1 MKKTLV
7 AIAALTA
14 VSAFAQSSVTLSGTV
29 DPSIANSNT
38 TYGNG
43 TQVSNSFMRN
53 NSQGTTQIT
62 FTGVEDLGGGLKATF
77 RFEADLSAAT
87 AIGPNNAVGDGG
99 GDIFA
104 GLQGGWGAVKLGTPN
119 MPSLSVQ
126 AARNFMG
133 TKIGSGFGGVSG
145 TGKVRENGSLRYDT
159 PNLGGFSAAVY
170 YTFGTSATPAV
181 NVAPVAPALTG
192 VAIANSN
199 AKSDIGL
206 FYNNGPISAGLSF
219 YNQADVNAQVNL
231 AASYD
236 LGVAKIYIGA
246 HTEDKKALGNSKGY
260 NIAGDFNVSPSLVVY
275 ANFGVLDDESAANA
289 DKRIAALGAKYSLS
303 KRTSVYTRYVAEA
316 NDNVNTAAGI
326 RDVKTFLAGVQHNF

>member
-1 MKKTLV
+1 LEKIEMKKTLV
-7 AIAALTA
+7 AIAAMSA
-14 VSAFAQSSVTLSGTV
+14 ISAFAQSSVTLSGTV

-43 TQVSNSFMRN
+43 TSVSKSFVRN

-62 FTGVEDLGGGLKATF
+62 FTGVEDLGGGLKASF
-77 RFEADLSAAT
+77 RFEADLSAAI
-87 AIGPNNAVGDGG
+87 AINPGNAIGDGG

-104 GLQGGWGAVKLGTPN
+104 GLEGGWGAVKLGTPN

-145 TGKVRENGSLRYDT
+145 TGKVREDGSIRYDT
-159 PNLGGFSAAVY
+159 PNLGGFSATVY
-170 YTFGTSATPAV
+170 YAFGTPATPVANGGTNV
-181 NVAPVAPALTG
+181 NT
-192 VAIANSN
+192 N

-219 YNQADVNAQVNL
+219 YQQADVNAQTNF
-231 AASYD
+231 AASYNFGIGKVY
-236 LGVAKIYIGA
+236 LGA
-246 HTEDKKALGNSKGY
+246 HTEDKKAAGNSKGY

-275 ANFGVLDDESAANA
+275 ANFGVLDDESPANA

-303 KRTSVYTRYVAEA
+303 KRTSVYTRYVSEA
-316 NDNVNTAAGI
+316 NDNVASAAAV